1 MRTAAPIPAPIPAF
15 APAGKPLDGELV
27 EGFVTED
34 VVVAEAGVDVAVA
47 ETGVDV
53 DLDIV

>member
-15 APAGKPLDGELV
+15 APVGKPLDGELV

-34 VVVAEAGVDVAVA
+34 VVVAVA

-53 DLDIV
+53 DEGVDVDLDIV